1 MIMLKY
7 YFSWIIN
14 LVIYVV
20 LFNENRTL
28 YLLRLSVVRLRKKK
42 SGGVILN
49 IRSNQSKSNIIF
61 ISLLVRD
68 KIIGYIQCIR

>member
-20 LFNENRTL
+20 LFNESRIL

-68 KIIGYIQCIR
+68 KIIDYIQCIR

>member
-20 LFNENRTL
+20 LFNESRTL

>member
-1 MIMLKY
+1 MTMLKY

-14 LVIYVV
+14 LVICVV
-20 LFNENRTL
+20 LFNERGTL
-28 YLLRLSVVRLRKKK
+28 YLLYLGVVRLRKKK

-49 IRSNQSKSNIIF
+49 IRSNQSKNNIIF

-68 KIIGYIQCIR
+68 KIIDYIQCIR

>member
-68 KIIGYIQCIR
+68 KIIDYIQCIR

>member
-20 LFNENRTL
+20 LFNERGTL
-28 YLLRLSVVRLRKKK
+28 YLLCLSVVRLRKKK

-68 KIIGYIQCIR
+68 KIIDYIQCIR

>member
-20 LFNENRTL
+20 LFNESRTL

-68 KIIGYIQCIR
+68 KIIDYIQCIR